1 MKTKVKVRYR
11 TVVDSDV
18 VYDSNQFAREIAH
31 YLADPD
37 GWVSEGYTFEQSDR
51 ADTLVHLSSPSTLKT
66 NGCRNDKLSCAEMN
80 GEHVWINAQR
90 WANGSK
96 ASGLSLEDYR
106 QYVVT
111 HEMGHHLGYDHV
123 KCPGRGDPAPLMMQ
137 QTLGIGE
144 CRPNTKLTDS
154 DRKKRR

>member
-1 MKTKVKVRYR
+1 MKIRYT

-18 VYDSNQFAREIAH
+18 AYDPDQFAAEVAT

-37 GWVSEGYTFEQSDR
+37 GWVSEGYAFERSNR
-51 ADTLVHLSSPSTLKT
+51 PRVIVHLTHPATLKT
-66 NGCRNDKLSCAEMN
+66 NGCRNESLSCAEMN
-80 GEHVWINAQR
+80 GEHLWINARR
-90 WANGSK
+90 WMHGAS
-96 ASGLSLEDYR
+96 ASGLELDDYR
-106 QYVVT
+106 QYIVT
-111 HEMGHHLGYDHV
+111 HEMGHILGYDHV

-137 QTLGIGE
+137 QTLGLGV

>member
-1 MKTKVKVRYR
+1 MKTKVRYM

-18 VYDSNQFAREIAH
+18 SYDADQFAREVTD

-37 GWVSEGYTFEQSDR
+37 GWVSEGYVFERSDR
-51 ADTLVHLSSPSTLKT
+51 PGVIVHLSSPATLKT
-66 NGCRNDKLSCAEMN
+66 NGCRDSKLSCAEMN
-80 GEHVWINAQR
+80 GEHVWINAYR
-90 WANGSK
+90 WVHGAK
-96 ASGLSLEDYR
+96 ASGLAVDEYR

-111 HEMGHHLGYDHV
+111 HEMGHHLGHDHV

-137 QTLGIGE
+137 QTLGIGQ